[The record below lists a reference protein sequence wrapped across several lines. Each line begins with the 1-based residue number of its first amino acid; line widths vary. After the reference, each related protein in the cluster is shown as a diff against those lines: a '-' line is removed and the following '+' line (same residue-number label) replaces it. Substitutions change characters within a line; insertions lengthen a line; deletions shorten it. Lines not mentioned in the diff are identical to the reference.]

1 MLLETILSLKNRTF
15 RMKQKNMWDSGKR
28 TYRVFNSMTYQQP
41 YIHILAKKFIKYS
54 SGIVGSYGWV
64 LWLCYIILRGKII

>member
-1 MLLETILSLKNRTF
+1 
-15 RMKQKNMWDSGKR
+15 
-28 TYRVFNSMTYQQP
+28 MTYQQP

-54 SGIVGSYGWV
+54 SGIVGNYGGV